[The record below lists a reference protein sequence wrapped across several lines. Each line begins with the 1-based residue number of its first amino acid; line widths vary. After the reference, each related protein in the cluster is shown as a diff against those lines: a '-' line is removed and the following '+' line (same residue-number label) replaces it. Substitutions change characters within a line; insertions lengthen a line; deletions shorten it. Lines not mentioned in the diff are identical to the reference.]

1 MKCAPNRLI
10 SKKSW
15 SKTFPSYEKSKKK
28 NDFERDNDNV
38 TKQSIL
44 NLCQNFLHSSHTLWA
59 DANPCD
65 DKIE

>member
-1 MKCAPNRLI
+1 MCTETTNIEKE
-10 SKKSW
+10 SS

-44 NLCQNFLHSSHTLWA
+44 NVCQNFLHSSNTLWA